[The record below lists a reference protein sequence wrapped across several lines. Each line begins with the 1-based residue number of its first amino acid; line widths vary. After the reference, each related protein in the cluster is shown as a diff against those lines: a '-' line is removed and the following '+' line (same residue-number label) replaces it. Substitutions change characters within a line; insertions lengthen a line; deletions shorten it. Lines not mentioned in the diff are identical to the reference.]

1 MDLGDDRNELNIWT
15 NAPRVQW
22 HRMTFLVLR
31 MFVVFKLPDTLNSW
45 SIANWFG
52 IVFSFIAASWMAAE
66 QMCLATHYR
75 LNKIG
80 QRNEKFIS
88 SRSHRGFHKCKFF
101 SASNSNTPQLN
112 SCYFACQQQY
122 FVSSQC
128 LLFSPTCVTMLFL
141 FMVSFSSSA
150 FL

>member
-52 IVFSFIAASWMAAE
+52 IVFSFIA
-66 QMCLATHYR
+66 
-75 LNKIG
+75 
-80 QRNEKFIS
+80 
-88 SRSHRGFHKCKFF
+88 
-101 SASNSNTPQLN
+101 
-112 SCYFACQQQY
+112 
-122 FVSSQC
+122 
-128 LLFSPTCVTMLFL
+128 
-141 FMVSFSSSA
+141 
-150 FL
+150 